1 MEDFLKELIGPL
13 FLLAIGVALGYLRA
27 HAKNSP
33 LAKPGEFIKYLK
45 SLYKPAIWSFVSMF
59 AIVFIFGAF
68 VNDNYL
74 EVLQKAVI
82 AGLYT
87 IGVVFIFMI
96 WGVNLLRNEK

>member
-1 MEDFLKELIGPL
+1 MGNFLKELIGPL
-13 FLLAIGVALGYLRA
+13 FLLATGLASGYLRA
-27 HAKNSP
+27 LAKNSP
-33 LAKPGEFIKYLK
+33 LAKPSEFFKYLR
-45 SLYKPAIWSFVSMF
+45 SLYKPAIWAFVSMF

-87 IGVVFIFMI
+87 IGVVFVFMI